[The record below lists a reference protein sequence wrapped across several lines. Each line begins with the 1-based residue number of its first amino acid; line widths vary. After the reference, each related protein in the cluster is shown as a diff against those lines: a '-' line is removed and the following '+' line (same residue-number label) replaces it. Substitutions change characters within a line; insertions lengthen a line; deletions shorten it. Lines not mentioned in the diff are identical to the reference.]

1 MFSCSAALA
10 EKTSAAMHNSRSLT
24 SPPPAGFTLIEL
36 LVVISI
42 IALLIG
48 ILLPAL
54 GQAKAV
60 ARGTQ
65 SLSNVRQIGSIA
77 MFNFLVNSKGKYPW
91 MSSAIPSGNRPHGNK
106 PRWADYI
113 HPYIKEQ
120 DVFISPNINLDESI
134 LAKKWWH
141 ETSSAPALRAAEN
154 PEQNYADTARPEPE
168 SGWTLYG
175 GYGYN
180 YQYLG
185 NSRSAVEFRLRDT
198 QIERPTKTVVVGDT
212 AGAAQG
218 VDGQYTLD
226 PPLPSSRGSGKSSG
240 YYSTKASGLDNRS
253 TPSDRNNGSGAFVF
267 ADGHGESLTVADLDD
282 LNRDNTT
289 DNGFWNTKGNA
300 DPHAN

>member
-1 MFSCSAALA
+1 MLPL
-10 EKTSAAMHNSRSLT
+10 RSPNQ
-24 SPPPAGFTLIEL
+24 PPPAAFTLIEV

-42 IALLIG
+42 ITLLIG

-77 MFNFLVNSKGKYPW
+77 MFNFLANSTGEYPW
-91 MSSAIPSGNRPHGNK
+91 MSSDIPSGNRPHGNK

-113 HPYIKEQ
+113 YPYIKEQ

-154 PEQNYADTARPEPE
+154 PEQNYADTALSEPE

-185 NSRSAVEFRLRDT
+185 NSRPAVEFRLRDT
-198 QIERPTKTVVVGDT
+198 QIKRPTKTIVVGDT

-218 VDGQYTLD
+218 ADGQYTLD

-240 YYSTKASGLDNRS
+240 YYSTKASGLDNRA
-253 TPSDRNNGSGAFVF
+253 TPSDRNNGSGTFVF
-267 ADGHGESLTVADLDD
+267 ADGHGESLTVTDLDD
-282 LNRDNTT
+282 LDRDNTP
-289 DNGFWNTKGNA
+289 DNGFWNTTGNA
-300 DPHAN
+300 DPQAN